1 MELGRRLR
9 DRVGLGR
16 IQRYLGALAALLAL
30 LAAPPAWS
38 VPAFARATGVPCSVC
53 HTVAFGPALTPY
65 GRNFKLHAYA
75 TGTQKTIPLSADL
88 VASFTHTSVDQPPVP
103 HGSANDNFA
112 IDSIDA
118 FFAGKIVDHVGAF
131 AQVNYDGIAR
141 HTSWSALDLR
151 YAQDF
156 APGGVDTLLGLSVN
170 NNPTVQDPWNST
182 PAWQFPY
189 PFPRFTNGPSAL
201 PQIDGL
207 FAQQVLGA
215 TVYTLIDD
223 TVYLEGGAY
232 RRVGD
237 DLLQHLG
244 VSDPQDLPRIDGSA
258 PYWRAALQKT
268 SGSHYASVGLLGF
281 SAHTQFPP
289 TNPSTNNYSDF
300 GYDATYQFSDGGPH
314 TFNLDAIYVHE
325 NQRLFATALA
335 AASDQ
340 LVANHLDT
348 LNVSAQYGFQQTYSL
363 TVAYF
368 NSVGDMNPALFGPGP
383 LFGSANG
390 KPDSR
395 YLRFQLE
402 YVPFGKAT
410 SPPRPW
416 LNLRLGVQ
424 YTDFLRLNGGDS
436 NYDGFGHS
444 AHDNNAVFVYVWTA
458 L

>member
-1 MELGRRLR
+1 MEPGCRLR
-9 DRVGLGR
+9 DWAALER
-16 IQRYLGALAALLAL
+16 IQRYLGALAALVAL

-38 VPAFARATGVPCSVC
+38 VPAFARATGVACSVC

-75 TGTQKTIPLSADL
+75 LGTQRTIPLSADL
-88 VASFTHTSVDQPPVP
+88 VASFTHTDTGLPPP
-103 HGSANDNFA
+103 AHFSDNNNFA

-131 AQVNYDGIAR
+131 AQVTYDGIAR
-141 HTSWSALDLR
+141 HTAWSTLDLR

-156 APGGVDTLLGLSVN
+156 TPGGLDTLLGVSLN

-182 PAWQFPY
+182 PGWQFPF
-189 PFPRFTNGPSAL
+189 PFPRFTNGPIAL

-215 TVYTLIDD
+215 TLYTLIDN
-223 TVYLEGGAY
+223 TVYLEAGGY

-244 VSDPQDLPRIDGSA
+244 VSNPEALPRVDGTL

-281 SAHTQFPP
+281 SAHTQFPA

-300 GYDATYQFSDGGPH
+300 GYDATYQFANGGPH
-314 TFNLDAIYVHE
+314 TFNLDAIYIHE

-340 LVANHLDT
+340 LVPNHLNT
-348 LNVSAQYGFQQTYSL
+348 LNISAQYGFRQTYSL

-368 NSVGDMNPALFGPGP
+368 NSVGNMNPALYGPSP

-390 KPDSR
+390 KPDTR
-395 YLRFQLE
+395 YFQFQLE
-402 YVPFGKAT
+402 CVPFGKAK
-410 SPPRPW
+410 SLAAPW
-416 LNLRLGVQ
+416 LNLRVGVQ

-444 AHDNNAVFVYVWTA
+444 AHDNNALFVYLWTA
-458 L
+458 I